1 MGKKKRVFPNNYYE
15 KRIWRKGVIFL
26 AGIDEVGRGSFAGP
40 VVCGAVVFP
49 KDTNRR
55 KIPSDIIIND
65 SKKMTDRQ
73 RRIAD
78 KWIRKNVLGWGVGS
92 SSVAEINK
100 KGIVKATHS
109 GFRRAIVSLN
119 RRLDSRVEYLLID
132 AFYIPYIRYYPM
144 RYKKARRNQKL
155 KDVKAKQL
163 AIVNGDEKS
172 LSIAAASIIA
182 KVYRDNLMIK
192 LSKNKR
198 YSHYHWDRNK
208 GYGTKEHIEAIRKFG
223 ATRLHRKK
231 FVEKYSN
238 R

>member
-1 MGKKKRVFPNNYYE
+1 MKRKNKRFPNNYYE
-15 KRIWRKGVIFL
+15 KKVWRKGINFV
-26 AGIDEVGRGSFAGP
+26 AGIDEVGRGSFVGS

-49 KDTNRR
+49 RNMSR
-55 KIPSDIIIND
+55 KKISDDIAIDD
-65 SKKMTDRQ
+65 SKKITDKQ
-73 RRIAD
+73 RRAAD
-78 KWIRKNVLGWGVGS
+78 KWIRENALGWGVGA

-109 GFRRAIVSLN
+109 GFRRAIANVN
-119 RRLDSRVEYLLID
+119 RRLNSRVEYLLID

-144 RYKKARRNQKL
+144 RYKKARKNQKL
-155 KDVKAKQL
+155 KDTKARQL

-198 YSHYHWDRNK
+198 YSHYRWDRNK

-231 FVEKYSN
+231 FVEKYTN